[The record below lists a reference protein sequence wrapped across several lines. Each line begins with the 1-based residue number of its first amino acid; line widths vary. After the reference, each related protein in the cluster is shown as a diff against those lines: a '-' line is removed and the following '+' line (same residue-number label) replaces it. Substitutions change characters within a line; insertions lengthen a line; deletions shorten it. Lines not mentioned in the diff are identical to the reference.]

1 MGEVILV
8 ASGKGGVGKT
18 SFVANGGVVL
28 SQMGYKV
35 LLIDMNMGLR
45 NLDIYLGIESKVVYD
60 IADVLTGMCRVR
72 QATVKDRKF
81 PNLFMISAAQ
91 YKDKAD
97 ITPLHMKVFCE
108 KLKPNYDYILV
119 DAPAGVDNGLT
130 MAAAGADKAVII
142 TVPENAAVR
151 DADMLD
157 RILGGL
163 GIDKRTYVVNKVRE
177 NLLGAAFLPSLEQI
191 SEVIR
196 SRPSGFIQYDENL
209 HIAANTGI
217 PVVSKGESY
226 LKENFTNIIKRII
239 CM

>member
-1 MGEVILV
+1 
-8 ASGKGGVGKT
+8 
-18 SFVANGGVVL
+18 
-28 SQMGYKV
+28 
-35 LLIDMNMGLR
+35 
-45 NLDIYLGIESKVVYD
+45 
-60 IADVLTGMCRVR
+60 
-72 QATVKDRKF
+72 
-81 PNLFMISAAQ
+81 
-91 YKDKAD
+91 
-97 ITPLHMKVFCE
+97 
-108 KLKPNYDYILV
+108 
-119 DAPAGVDNGLT
+119 
-130 MAAAGADKAVII
+130 
-142 TVPENAAVR
+142 
-151 DADMLD
+151 MLD